1 MKKIIFLIPLFLW
14 IMIGCKPG
22 SDRLRVDLSEIPEKE
37 IKIQRFDIDLFQKHT
52 TDLKTFLELLQPR
65 YPFFLETNLND
76 PSVVAD
82 MQAYLD
88 NPRTW
93 EFQHEVSAKFADVGE
108 IETGLSEIFKHVSYY
123 FPAFRTPRVY
133 AYISGGDYQ
142 YPVQFADSVLLIGF
156 DNYLGSSYKAYAAD
170 GLSAY
175 QTARMTREYVLPD
188 AVHQLVK
195 GLYPVTIPGNTLL
208 EQMVE
213 SGKRLW
219 LAEALA
225 PEIAK
230 NLIIRYTPEH
240 YDWISKN
247 EKHVW
252 TAILTH
258 QMLYS
263 SDGKVMRSFF
273 SDGPF
278 SADFTKESPPRLG
291 EWLGW
296 QIVRA
301 YMENNPD
308 ISLNQLLAEKNAQQI
323 LSKSGYKP

>member
-1 MKKIIFLIPLFLW
+1 MKKIILLIPLFLW
-14 IMIGCKPG
+14 IMIGCNPG
-22 SDRLRVDLSEIPEKE
+22 SDRLRVDLSGVPKKE
-37 IKIQRFDIDLFQKHT
+37 IKIQRFDIDLFQNHT

-88 NPRTW
+88 NPRTK
-93 EFQHEVSAKFADVGE
+93 EFQREVSVKYTDVGE
-108 IETGLSEIFKHVSYY
+108 IEKGLSIIFRYAGYY

-240 YDWISKN
+240 YEWINKN

-278 SADFTKESPPRLG
+278 SADFSKESPPRLG

-308 ISLNQLLAEKNAQQI
+308 ISVKQLLAEKNAQQI

>member
-1 MKKIIFLIPLFLW
+1 
-14 IMIGCKPG
+14 MIGCNPG
-22 SDRLRVDLSEIPEKE
+22 SDRLRVDLSGVPKKE
-37 IKIQRFDIDLFQKHT
+37 IKIQRFDIDLFQNHT

-88 NPRTW
+88 NPRTK
-93 EFQHEVSAKFADVGE
+93 EFQREVSVKYTDVGE
-108 IETGLSEIFKHVSYY
+108 IEKGLSIIFRYAGYY

-240 YDWISKN
+240 YEWINKN

-278 SADFTKESPPRLG
+278 SADFSKESPPRLG

-308 ISLNQLLAEKNAQQI
+308 ISVKQLLAEKNAQQI